1 MPDSVHSWPFAG
13 RDTELQALVDALAR
27 HGTVVIVGEAGVGKS
42 RLARELIARTAGSAG
57 SGFALAS
64 ESAREVPLAPFAPWA
79 ADESPESPESPG
91 TPASPV
97 APDASVIR
105 RLVESLRSRG
115 PGWVLGVDDAHLLDA
130 VSAAVV
136 AQLAADHTVRL
147 VVTVRYGLPTPDAIT
162 ALWKDDLAARVDL
175 ARLSAEQT
183 HAVLETVLGG
193 PVESATEQRL
203 HTISGG
209 NVLWLRHLVEA
220 ERTAGRLTRG
230 PSTWRLVAPPEP
242 SPALEDLVAT
252 RIGHLSDAEQR
263 AMELLAF
270 GEPIGL
276 LLLHRLAEPAAV
288 EELSERGLVDL
299 QVEGVRQELRL
310 SHPLYGEVV
319 RARTSPLRARRL
331 RGELAAVLGTVG
343 GRRAGDELRRAVLGL
358 GGDIPLDAATL
369 VRAASQA
376 TALGD
381 IHLAERLFRAACEA
395 GGGFDASIGLAQ
407 TLSWLMR
414 PEEAE
419 AELAAAT
426 EAAAD
431 DLERA
436 RAAASRV
443 FLLYFV
449 LERTDQARAVLE
461 EATAR
466 AASVSPAASAEL
478 SGIAANIA
486 ALGNRFDEARD
497 RAATVLSRADS
508 PPLARIWAAYAT
520 GIARACS
527 GTGPPVAD
535 VVEDGIAATRGTA
548 DAAVWQ
554 LNLGYTQVLDA
565 AFRAEFDDAR
575 ARIVW
580 LGAQPGPV
588 AVAFVALYEAR
599 VALETGRPATAVRLV
614 ESIVDQF
621 PGSGGG
627 WSRMLH
633 TISAEALAMLGDV
646 DAARAALR
654 RADETAHP
662 GIQVFDPEN
671 ELAHALLAAA
681 DGRLVEAIGRAGV
694 AAAAAHSAGQ
704 FAVEVV
710 IRHTAVCFGDR
721 SQRARLAQ
729 LTEIVDGRR
738 ARAALAHAVALA
750 ARDADGLLAV
760 SRSLEDAELEM
771 FAAEAAAQAA
781 MVARGLARLGD
792 AARAADRAAALAH
805 RCEDARTPTL
815 AASLSPLPI
824 SDREREVIHHAAR
837 GLSNRQI
844 AEQLHVSVRTVESH
858 IYRACTRLGLTDR
871 GALVSAVVPTGLAP
885 DHGDGAGDRRR
896 PAGMQ

>member
-1 MPDSVHSWPFAG
+1 MPDPDHSWPFAG
-13 RDTELQALVDALAR
+13 RDAELRALMAALDA

-42 RLARELIARTAGSAG
+42 RLARELVARTAGRAG

-64 ESAREVPLAPFAPWA
+64 ESAREVPLAPFAPWL
-79 ADESPESPESPG
+79 DDG
-91 TPASPV
+91 THEDPV
-97 APDASVIR
+97 TPDASLIH
-105 RLVESLRSRG
+105 RLVGALRSHE
-115 PGWVLGVDDAHLLDA
+115 PGWVLGVDDAHLLDG

-136 AQLAADHTVRL
+136 AQLAADRGVRL
-147 VVTVRYGLPTPDAIT
+147 VVTLRSGLPVPDAIT
-162 ALWKDDLAARVDL
+162 ALWKDDLAARIDL
-175 ARLSAEQT
+175 APLTPAQT
-183 HAVLETVLGG
+183 HAVLEAVLDG
-193 PVESATEQRL
+193 PVEPATEHRL
-203 HTISGG
+203 HAISGG
-209 NVLWLRHLVEA
+209 NALWLRHLVET
-220 ERTAGRLTRG
+220 ERAAGRLDRG
-230 PSTWRLVAPPEP
+230 PSSWRLVAPPEP
-242 SPALEDLVAT
+242 SPALEDLVST
-252 RIGHLSDAEQR
+252 RIGHLSDAERR
-263 AMELLAF
+263 ALELLAF

-276 LLLHRLAEPAAV
+276 ILLQRLAEPAAV

-299 QVEGVRQELRL
+299 QVDGVRQELRL

-331 RGELAAVLGTVG
+331 RGELAALLGTVG
-343 GRRAGDELRRAVLGL
+343 GRRAGDDLRRAVLGL
-358 GGDIPLDAATL
+358 GSDAPLDAATL
-369 VRAASQA
+369 VRAAGQA

-381 IHLAERLFRAACEA
+381 IHLAERLFRAARDA
-395 GGGFDASIGLAQ
+395 GGGFEASIGLAQ

-436 RAAASRV
+436 HAAASRV
-443 FLLYFV
+443 FLLHFV

-466 AASVSPAASAEL
+466 AASAVPAAAADL
-478 SGIAANIA
+478 AGIAANIA
-486 ALGNRFDEARD
+486 AVANRFDEAREH
-497 RAATVLSRADS
+497 AAAVRSRSDS
-508 PPLARIWAAYAT
+508 SPLARIWEAYAT
-520 GIARACS
+520 GIVRAFS
-527 GTGPPVAD
+527 GTGPAVAD
-535 VVEDGIAATRGTA
+535 VVEEGIAATAGTA
-548 DAAVWQ
+548 DAALWQ

-565 AFRAEFDDAR
+565 ALRAEFDDAR
-575 ARIVW
+575 ARIDW
-580 LGAQPGPV
+580 LRAQPGPV

-633 TISAEALAMLGDV
+633 TISAEALAMSGDV
-646 DAARAALR
+646 DGARAALR
-654 RADETAHP
+654 RADETTHA
-662 GIQVFDPEN
+662 GVQLVDPEN
-671 ELAHALLAAA
+671 ELAHALVAAA
-681 DGRLVEAIGRAGV
+681 DGRLVEAIGRAG
-694 AAAAAHSAGQ
+694 AAASAARSAGQ

-721 SQRARLAQ
+721 SQRSRLHQ

-738 ARAALAHAVALA
+738 ARAALAHATAMA
-750 ARDADGLLAV
+750 DRDADALLAV
-760 SRSLEDAELEM
+760 SRTLEHAELEM
-771 FAAEAAAQAA
+771 YAAEAAAQAA
-781 MVARGLARLGD
+781 VVARGAGRLAD
-792 AARAADRAAALAH
+792 ASRAAERAAALAH

-837 GLSNRQI
+837 GLTNRQI
-844 AEQLHVSVRTVESH
+844 AEQLHVSVRTIESH

-871 GALVSAVVPTGLAP
+871 AALVSAVVPTGLVP
-885 DHGDGAGDRRR
+885 DGGATRR

>member
-1 MPDSVHSWPFAG
+1 MPDTVHSWPFAG
-13 RDTELQALVDALAR
+13 RDTELRALVDALRRQGA
-27 HGTVVIVGEAGVGKS
+27 VVIVGEAGVGKS

-64 ESAREVPLAPFAPWA
+64 ESAREVPLAPFAPWIA
-79 ADESPESPESPG
+79 EQGAESPG
-91 TPASPV
+91 TPAEPV
-97 APDASVIR
+97 TPDASVMH
-105 RLVESLRSRG
+105 RLVESLRSR
-115 PGWVLGVDDAHLLDA
+115 PGWTLGVDDAHLLDPA
-130 VSAAVV
+130 SAAVV
-136 AQLAADHTVRL
+136 AQLAADRTVRL
-147 VVTVRYGLPTPDAIT
+147 VVTVRSGLPTPDAVT

-175 ARLSAEQT
+175 APLTPEQT
-183 HAVLETVLGG
+183 HAVLETVLDG
-193 PVESATEQRL
+193 PVEPATEQRL

-263 AMELLAF
+263 ALELLAF
-270 GEPIGL
+270 GEPMGL

-299 QVEGVRQELRL
+299 QVDGVRQELRL

-319 RARTSPLRARRL
+319 RARTSPRRARRL
-331 RGELAAVLGTVG
+331 RGELAALLGTVG
-343 GRRAGDELRRAVLGL
+343 GRRAGDDLRRAVLGL
-358 GGDIPLDAATL
+358 GGDTPLDAATL

-376 TALGD
+376 TALSD
-381 IHLAERLFRAACEA
+381 IHLAERLFRAAREA
-395 GGGFDASIGLAQ
+395 GGGFVASIGLAQ

-419 AELAAAT
+419 VELAAAT
-426 EAAAD
+426 GFAAD

-461 EATAR
+461 DATAR
-466 AASVSPAASAEL
+466 APAASADL
-478 SGIAANIA
+478 SGIAANMA
-486 ALGNRFDEARD
+486 AVGNRFDEARAC
-497 RAATVLSRADS
+497 AATVLSRADS
-508 PPLARIWAAYAT
+508 PPLARIWVAYAT
-520 GIARACS
+520 GIVRACS
-527 GTGPPVAD
+527 GTGPPVAG
-535 VVEDGIAATRGTA
+535 VVEEGIRATQGTA
-548 DAAVWQ
+548 DAALWQ

-575 ARIVW
+575 TRIAW
-580 LGAQPGPV
+580 LRAQPGPM
-588 AVAFVALYEAR
+588 AVAFVALYEVR

-633 TISAEALAMLGDV
+633 MISAEALAMLGNV
-646 DAARAALR
+646 DGARAALR
-654 RADETAHP
+654 RADETAHA
-662 GIQVFDPEN
+662 GVQVFDPEN
-671 ELAHALLAAA
+671 ELAHALVAAA
-681 DGRLVEAIGRAGV
+681 DGRLVEAIGRAG
-694 AAAAAHSAGQ
+694 AAATAARSAGQ

-721 SQRARLAQ
+721 SQRARLTR

-738 ARAALAHAVALA
+738 APAALAHAVALA
-750 ARDADGLLAV
+750 DRDVDGLLAV
-760 SRSLEDAELEM
+760 SRVLEDAELEM

-781 MVARGLARLGD
+781 VVARGLARLGD
-792 AARAADRAAALAH
+792 AAQAADRAAALAH

-837 GLSNRQI
+837 GLTNRQI

-871 GALVSAVVPTGLAP
+871 AALVSAVVPRSLGL
-885 DHGDGAGDRRR
+885 GGGAGEPRR

>member
-1 MPDSVHSWPFAG
+1 MPDSVHAWPFAG
-13 RDTELQALVDALAR
+13 RDAELRALTASLDE

-42 RLARELIARTAGSAG
+42 RLARELVARTAGPAG

-64 ESAREVPLAPFAPWA
+64 ESAREVPLAPFAPWF
-79 ADESPESPESPG
+79 ADEAPDD
-91 TPASPV
+91 PV
-97 APDASVIR
+97 TPDASSIH
-105 RLVESLRSRG
+105 RLVGSLRGQG

-136 AQLAADHTVRL
+136 AQLAADRSVRL
-147 VVTVRYGLPTPDAIT
+147 VVTVRSGLPVPDAIT
-162 ALWKDDLAARVDL
+162 ALWKDDLAARLDL
-175 ARLSAEQT
+175 APLTPEQT
-183 HAVLETVLGG
+183 HAVLETVLDG
-193 PVESATEQRL
+193 PVDPASGRRL

-220 ERTAGRLTRG
+220 ERAAGRLDRG
-230 PSTWRLVAPPEP
+230 PSTWRLLAPPEP

-252 RIGHLSDAEQR
+252 RIGHLSDAERR
-263 AMELLAF
+263 ALELLAF

-276 LLLHRLAEPAAV
+276 ILLHRLAEPAAV

-299 QVEGVRQELRL
+299 QVDGVRQELRL

-331 RGELAAVLGTVG
+331 RGELAALLGTVG
-343 GRRAGDELRRAVLGL
+343 GRRAGDDLRRAVLGL
-358 GGDIPLDAATL
+358 GGDAPLDAATL
-369 VRAASQA
+369 VRAAAQA

-381 IHLAERLFRAACEA
+381 VHLAERLFRAAREA
-395 GGGFDASIGLAQ
+395 GGGFEASIGLAQ

-419 AELAAAT
+419 AELGAAT

-436 RAAASRV
+436 HAAATRV
-443 FLLYFV
+443 FLLHFV
-449 LERTDQARAVLE
+449 LERTEQARAVLE

-466 AASVSPAASAEL
+466 AAASPAACADL
-478 SGIAANIA
+478 AGIAANIA
-486 ALGNRFDEARD
+486 AVANRFDEARD
-497 RAATVLSRADS
+497 HAAAVFSRSDS

-520 GIARACS
+520 GIVRACS
-527 GTGPPVAD
+527 GTGPPVAE
-535 VVEDGIAATRGTA
+535 VVEEGIAATVGTA
-548 DAAVWQ
+548 NAALWQ

-575 ARIVW
+575 ARIAW
-580 LGAQPGPV
+580 LRAQPGPV
-588 AVAFVALYEAR
+588 AVAFVALYESR
-599 VALETGRPATAVRLV
+599 VALEAGRPATAVRLL

-627 WSRMLH
+627 WSRMIH
-633 TISAEALAMLGDV
+633 TIVAEALAMLGDV
-646 DAARAALR
+646 DGARAALR
-654 RADETAHP
+654 RANETAHV
-662 GIQVFDPEN
+662 GVRVFDPEN
-671 ELAHALLAAA
+671 ELAHALVDAA
-681 DGRLVEAIGRAGV
+681 DGRLVEAIGRAG
-694 AAAAAHSAGQ
+694 AAATAARSAGQ

-721 SQRARLAQ
+721 SQRSRLHQ

-738 ARAALAHAVALA
+738 APAALAHAVAMA
-750 ARDADGLLAV
+750 DRDADGLLAV
-760 SRSLEDAELEM
+760 SRVLEDAELEM
-771 FAAEAAAQAA
+771 YAAEAAAQAA
-781 MVARGLARLGD
+781 VVARGSGRLAD
-792 AARAADRAAALAH
+792 ATRAAERAAALAH

-837 GLSNRQI
+837 GLTNRQI

-858 IYRACTRLGLTDR
+858 IYRACTRLGLRDR
-871 GALVSAVVPTGLAP
+871 AALVAAVVPTVLVG
-885 DHGDGAGDRRR
+885 GDEDPRR

>member
-13 RDTELQALVDALAR
+13 RDTELRALVDALGR

-42 RLARELIARTAGSAG
+42 RLARELIARTADGAG
-57 SGFALAS
+57 AGFALAS
-64 ESAREVPLAPFAPWA
+64 ESAREVPLAPFAPWLV
-79 ADESPESPESPG
+79 DESSPKAG
-91 TPASPV
+91 T
-97 APDASVIR
+97 PDASVIR
-105 RLVESLRSRG
+105 RLVESLRSR
-115 PGWVLGVDDAHLLDA
+115 PGWVLGVDDAHLLDP

-136 AQLAADHTVRL
+136 AQLAADRSVRL
-147 VVTVRYGLPTPDAIT
+147 VVTVRSGLPTPDAVT
-162 ALWKDDLAARVDL
+162 ALWKDDLAARIDL
-175 ARLSAEQT
+175 AALTPEQT
-183 HAVLETVLGG
+183 HAVLETVLDG
-193 PVESATEQRL
+193 PVEPATEQRL

-220 ERTAGRLTRG
+220 ERAAGRLTRG
-230 PSTWRLVAPPEP
+230 SSAWRLVAPPEP

-263 AMELLAF
+263 ALELLAF
-270 GEPIGL
+270 GEPMGL
-276 LLLHRLAEPAAV
+276 LLLHRLADPAAV

-299 QVEGVRQELRL
+299 QVDGVRQELRL

-331 RGELAAVLGTVG
+331 RGELATLLGTVG
-343 GRRAGDELRRAVLGL
+343 GRRAGDDLRRAVLGL
-358 GGDIPLDAATL
+358 GGDTPLDAATL
-369 VRAASQA
+369 LRAASQA

-381 IHLAERLFRAACEA
+381 VHLAERLFRAAREV
-395 GGGFDASIGLAQ
+395 GGGFAASIGLAQ

-414 PEEAE
+414 PEEAQ

-426 EAAAD
+426 GAASD

-449 LERTDQARAVLE
+449 LERTEQARAVLE

-466 AASVSPAASAEL
+466 APAASADL
-478 SGIAANIA
+478 SGIAANMA
-486 ALGNRFDEARD
+486 AVGNRFDEAREC
-497 RAATVLSRADS
+497 AAAVLSRDDS
-508 PPLARIWAAYAT
+508 PPLARIWVAYAT
-520 GIARACS
+520 GIVRACS
-527 GTGPPVAD
+527 GTGPPIVE
-535 VVEDGIAATRGTA
+535 VVERGIRATEGTV
-548 DAAVWQ
+548 DAALWQ

-575 ARIVW
+575 ARIAW
-580 LGAQPGPV
+580 LRAQPGPM

-614 ESIVDQF
+614 GSIVDQF

-633 TISAEALAMLGDV
+633 MINAEALAMLGDV
-646 DAARAALR
+646 DGARAELR
-654 RADETAHP
+654 RADETAHA
-662 GIQVFDPEN
+662 GVQVFDPEI
-671 ELAHALLAAA
+671 ELAHALVAAA
-681 DGRLVEAIGRAGV
+681 DGRLVEAIGRAG
-694 AAAAAHSAGQ
+694 AAAAAARSAGQ
-704 FAVEVV
+704 YAVEVLV
-710 IRHTAVCFGDR
+710 RHTAVCFGDR
-721 SQRARLAQ
+721 SQRSRLTQ
-729 LTEIVDGRR
+729 LAEIVDGRR
-738 ARAALAHAVALA
+738 AAAALAHAVALA
-750 ARDADGLLAV
+750 DRDVDALLAV
-760 SRSLEDAELEM
+760 SRVLEDAELEM

-781 MVARGLARLGD
+781 VVARGLARLGD
-792 AARAADRAAALAH
+792 ATRAADRAAALAH

-837 GLSNRQI
+837 GLTNRQI

-871 GALVSAVVPTGLAP
+871 AALVAAVVPSGLVP
-885 DHGDGAGDRRR
+885 GDGGSAGEPRR

>member
-13 RDTELQALVDALAR
+13 RDTELRALIDALGR
-27 HGTVVIVGEAGVGKS
+27 HGTVVVVGEAGVGKS
-42 RLARELIARTAGSAG
+42 RLARELIARTADGAG

-64 ESAREVPLAPFAPWA
+64 ESAREVPLAPFAPWIA
-79 ADESPESPESPG
+79 EESPG
-91 TPASPV
+91 TPAGP
-97 APDASVIR
+97 ATPDASVIH

-115 PGWVLGVDDAHLLDA
+115 PDWVLGVDDAHLLDA

-136 AQLAADHTVRL
+136 AQLAADRTVRL
-147 VVTVRYGLPTPDAIT
+147 VVTVRSGLPTPDAIT
-162 ALWKDDLAARVDL
+162 ALWKDDLAVRVDL
-175 ARLSAEQT
+175 ARLTPEQT
-183 HAVLETVLGG
+183 PAFLDPVLDG
-193 PVESATEQRL
+193 PDEPATEQRL

-220 ERTAGRLTRG
+220 ERAAGRLTRG
-230 PSTWRLVAPPEP
+230 PSAWRLVAPPEP

-263 AMELLAF
+263 ALELVAF
-270 GEPIGL
+270 GEPMGL
-276 LLLHRLAEPAAV
+276 VLLHRLAEPAAV

-299 QVEGVRQELRL
+299 QVDGVRQELRL

-319 RARTSPLRARRL
+319 RARTSPVRARRL
-331 RGELAAVLGTVG
+331 RGELAAILGTVG
-343 GRRAGDELRRAVLGL
+343 ERRAGDELRRAVLGL
-358 GGDIPLDAATL
+358 GGDTPLDAATL

-381 IHLAERLFRAACEA
+381 VHLAERLFRAAREA
-395 GGGFDASIGLAQ
+395 GGGFEASIGLAQ

-414 PEEAE
+414 PDEAE

-461 EATAR
+461 DATAR
-466 AASVSPAASAEL
+466 APAASADL
-478 SGIAANIA
+478 SGIAANMA
-486 ALGNRFDEARD
+486 AVGNRFDEARD
-497 RAATVLSRADS
+497 CAAAVLSRADS
-508 PPLARIWAAYAT
+508 PPLARIWVAYAT
-520 GIARACS
+520 GIVRALS
-527 GTGPPVAD
+527 GTGPPIAD
-535 VVEDGIAATRGTA
+535 VVAAGIRATEGTA
-548 DAAVWQ
+548 DAALWQ

-575 ARIVW
+575 TRIAW
-580 LGAQPGPV
+580 LRAQPGPI
-588 AVAFVALYEAR
+588 AMSFVALYEAR

-646 DAARAALR
+646 DGARAALR
-654 RADETAHP
+654 RADETAHA
-662 GIQVFDPEN
+662 GVQVFDPEN
-671 ELAHALLAAA
+671 ELAHALVAAA
-681 DGRLVEAIGRAGV
+681 DGRLVEAIGRAG
-694 AAAAAHSAGQ
+694 AAATAARSAGQ

-721 SQRARLAQ
+721 SQRSRLTR
-729 LTEIVDGRR
+729 LTEVVDGRR
-738 ARAALAHAVALA
+738 APAALAHAVALA
-750 ARDADGLLAV
+750 DRDAEGLLAV
-760 SRSLEDAELEM
+760 SRVLEDAELEL
-771 FAAEAAAQAA
+771 FAAGAAAQAA
-781 MVARGLARLGD
+781 VVARGLARLGD

-805 RCEDARTPTL
+805 RCEDARSPAL

-837 GLSNRQI
+837 GLTNRQI

-871 GALVSAVVPTGLAP
+871 AALVSAVVPTGLELGR
-885 DHGDGAGDRRR
+885 GDGDPWR
-896 PAGMQ
+896 PSGMP